1 MAIHEKK
8 VFGLPYTR
16 QSQYQKEDG
25 GFDYAKIL
33 YALDGTDIRNY
44 RITLPDGLSI
54 LIWTGQLSEDR
65 RKYIYYGMQP
75 DVMFVQ
81 LAATNLGGSRDAPDA
96 SDLADFILKV
106 QPKVVLP
113 IHQEKFSWDILEEV
127 ARQCNARFD
136 AAEKDIRF
144 LVPRCAV
151 WYQLLRGAQMDFTEC

>member
-33 YALDGTDIRNY
+33 YA
-44 RITLPDGLSI
+44 PDG
-54 LIWTGQLSEDR
+54 
-65 RKYIYYGMQP
+65 
-75 DVMFVQ
+75 
-81 LAATNLGGSRDAPDA
+81 
-96 SDLADFILKV
+96 SDLADFILRV

-127 ARQCNARFD
+127 ARQCHARFT
-136 AAEKDIRF
+136 AAGNEIRF
-144 LVPRCAV
+144 FL
-151 WYQLLRGAQMDFTEC
+151 